1 MPVRPSVA
9 SLPAATPLA
18 AKPTNLSAHNNFLI
32 LRVCNCRMSQ
42 TAAAKLNHS
51 SRILNNKLQIPPL
64 WGILMET
71 MHKCSI
77 WLFLSFL
84 SPVKLPFS
92 LSLFFTPKQVP
103 GDAMKCGNGS
113 DPDHPLRSVIS
124 TVTEAQVLKVKVDLL
139 LVDCTVFH
147 TIHKRTPYIQK
158 ITFPWEH

>member
-64 WGILMET
+64 WGIL
-71 MHKCSI
+71 I

-139 LVDCTVFH
+139 LADCTVFH